1 VLPDALFA
9 NPAWHALQTKHRHLA
24 LSNGAACRYPADVAP
39 LAALAEPTPAAFQQ
53 LRELLAPG
61 ESIWIYGENFPAA
74 PQFSFGRTLECLQ
87 MFIPREAPQPEPMP
101 GVVDLT
107 PAHADEMVALTDI
120 AFPGF
125 YRRRTYA
132 MGVYHGV
139 RVNGELAAMAGERLM
154 LEGYPEISGVCT
166 HPAHRGRGYAP
177 GLIWHLV
184 RAHRLQGLQSWLHV
198 VVANPALALYER
210 MGFRIARQITLTSIS
225 RVDAVSGAPD

>member
-1 VLPDALFA
+1 MAISDGDA
-9 NPAWHALQTKHRHLA
+9 R
-24 LSNGAACRYPADVAP
+24 RYPADVAP
-39 LAALAEPTPAAFQQ
+39 LAALAEPAPAAFGH
-53 LRELLAPG
+53 LLKLLAPG
-61 ESIWIYGENFPAA
+61 ESIWIYGENFPRV

-87 MFIPREAPQPEPMP
+87 MFIPPDVSPPQPMP

-107 PAHADEMVALTDI
+107 YAHADEMVALTDI

-139 RVNGELAAMAGERLM
+139 RVNGELVAMAGERLM

-166 HPAHRGRGYAP
+166 HPAHRGHGYAP

-198 VVANPALALYER
+198 VVTNPALSLYER
-210 MGFRIARQITLTSIS
+210 MGFRTARRITLTSVTRCDS
-225 RVDAVSGAPD
+225 LSQSANC